1 MLIRVIGEMEQP
13 AIIIMTAF
21 VTAILTAVAARY
33 VKLVPGVL
41 NTHTRTRRIYTGL
54 LDHSNTVDLEID
66 RLTDL
71 PLLKQ
76 PDHMFYAIAWDC
88 IDSDGALNRMYI
100 DM

>member
-13 AIIIMTAF
+13 AIIIMTAI

-33 VKLVPGVL
+33 VKLVPGVH
-41 NTHTRTRRIYTGL
+41 THTHTQDLHRLIRSPKSYESLALDISTRHTTNRNR
-54 LDHSNTVDLEID
+54 S
-66 RLTDL
+66 TDL

-88 IDSDGALNRMYI
+88 ID
-100 DM
+100 